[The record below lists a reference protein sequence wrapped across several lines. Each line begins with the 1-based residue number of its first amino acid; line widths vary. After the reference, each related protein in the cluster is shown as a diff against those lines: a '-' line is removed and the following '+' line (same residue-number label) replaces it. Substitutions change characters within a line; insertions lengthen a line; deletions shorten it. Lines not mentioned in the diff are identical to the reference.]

1 MVNLSSILFSRV
13 LQMRYKPEYKQ
24 QKRQELLTISG
35 QIAKKD
41 GFAATGVDGFMKAAG
56 VTSGAFYSHFSSKQE
71 LLKALI
77 EHELQ
82 HSFDM
87 WQSNPHHNAAD
98 WINFE
103 LDRYLTPSHLEHP
116 EQGCVLPTLATEVAR
131 ADDTIKQ
138 TYEKELLRGHA
149 LFSQHLGSE
158 ELAWAIM
165 SQLVGAILIAR
176 AAADPHLQKT
186 ILDANKMMIRQY
198 LESHVAAST

>member
-1 MVNLSSILFSRV
+1 
-13 LQMRYKPEYKQ
+13 MRYKPEYKQ

>member
-1 MVNLSSILFSRV
+1 MH
-13 LQMRYKPEYKQ
+13 MRYKPEYKQ
-24 QKRQELLTISG
+24 QKRQELLNITG
-35 QIAKKD
+35 QIAKKN

-87 WQSNPHHNAAD
+87 WQNNPHDNAQD
-98 WINFE
+98 WIEFE

-138 TYEKELLRGHA
+138 AYEKELLRGHA
-149 LFSQHLGSE
+149 LFSAHLASE
-158 ELAWAIM
+158 EKAWAMM
-165 SQLVGAILIAR
+165 SQLVGTVLIAR
-176 AAADPHLQKT
+176 AMHDPELQKS
-186 ILDANKMMIRQY
+186 ILQANKMIIQDY
-198 LESHVAAST
+198 LAAHSAA

>member
-1 MVNLSSILFSRV
+1 
-13 LQMRYKPEYKQ
+13 MRYKPEYKQ
-24 QKRQELLTISG
+24 KKRQELLTISG

-87 WQSNPHHNAAD
+87 WQNNPHDNAQD
-98 WINFE
+98 WIEFE

-138 TYEKELLRGHA
+138 AYEKELLRGQA

-158 ELAWAIM
+158 EHAWAIIC
-165 SQLVGAILIAR
+165 QLAGAILIAR

-186 ILDANKMMIRQY
+186 ILNANKMMIRQY

>member
-1 MVNLSSILFSRV
+1 
-13 LQMRYKPEYKQ
+13 MRYKPEYKQ

-41 GFAATGVDGFMKAAG
+41 GFAATGVDGFMKGAG

-82 HSFDM
+82 HSFNM
-87 WQSNPHHNAAD
+87 WQSNPYDNAQD
-98 WINFE
+98 WIEFE
-103 LDRYLTPSHLEHP
+103 LERYLTSAHLQHP
-116 EQGCVLPTLATEVAR
+116 EHGCSLPTLASEVAR
-131 ADDTIKQ
+131 ADQDTKLA
-138 TYEKELLRGHA
+138 YESELLRGHA

-158 ELAWAIM
+158 EHAWAIIC
-165 SQLVGAILIAR
+165 QLAGAILIAR

-198 LESHVAAST
+198 LEGHAALSS

>member
-1 MVNLSSILFSRV
+1 
-13 LQMRYKPEYKQ
+13 MRYKPEYKQ
-24 QKRQELLTISG
+24 QKRQELLNITG
-35 QIAKKD
+35 QIAKQN

-138 TYEKELLRGHA
+138 AYEKELLRGQA

-158 ELAWAIM
+158 EHAWAIIC
-165 SQLVGAILIAR
+165 QLAGAILIAR

-186 ILDANKMMIRQY
+186 ILNANKMMIRQY

>member
-1 MVNLSSILFSRV
+1 
-13 LQMRYKPEYKQ
+13 MRYKPEYKQ
-24 QKRQELLTISG
+24 KKRQELLTISG

-41 GFAATGVDGFMKAAG
+41 GFTATGVDGFMKAAG

-87 WQSNPHHNAAD
+87 WQNNPHDNAQD
-98 WINFE
+98 WIEFE
-103 LDRYLTPSHLEHP
+103 LDRYLTPAHVQHP
-116 EQGCVLPTLATEVAR
+116 EQGCSLPTLASEIAR

-138 TYEKELLRGHA
+138 AYEKELLRGHA
-149 LFSQHLGSE
+149 LFSAHLASE
-158 ELAWAIM
+158 EKAWAIIC
-165 SQLVGAILIAR
+165 QLAGAILIAR

-186 ILDANKMMIRQY
+186 ILNANKMMIRQY